1 MTQFVVLADFTLKP
15 GTRDRFVELVSRNAA
30 ASVNEPGCRRF
41 DVLTPRDGAERVV
54 LYEIYDDEAAFEAH
68 MQTPHFAEF
77 RRATADLIE
86 DRSVEKHDVRQNAGA

>member
-1 MTQFVVLADFTLKP
+1 MTEFALLAQFTLKP
-15 GTRDRFVELVSRNAA
+15 ATRDRFVELVLRNAA

-68 MQTPHFAEF
+68 MQSPHFAEF
-77 RRATADLIE
+77 RRATADLVE
-86 DRSVEKHDVRQNAGA
+86 TRSVERHDVRQNA